1 MKLDEM
7 WEKTEEKKMVSIL
20 IAQQNMEE
28 KLLEI
33 HWKKQVR
40 EEMSTSTADFEK
52 TQSPSQ

>member
-1 MKLDEM
+1 MKCGRKQKRKNGEYFDSTA
-7 WEKTEEKKMVSIL
+7 KYGRKI
-20 IAQQNMEE
+20 
-28 KLLEI
+28 LEI

>member
-1 MKLDEM
+1 MGENRR
-7 WEKTEEKKMVSIL
+7 EKMVSIL

-40 EEMSTSTADFEK
+40 EEMSTSAADFEK
-52 TQSPSQ
+52 TQSSSQ